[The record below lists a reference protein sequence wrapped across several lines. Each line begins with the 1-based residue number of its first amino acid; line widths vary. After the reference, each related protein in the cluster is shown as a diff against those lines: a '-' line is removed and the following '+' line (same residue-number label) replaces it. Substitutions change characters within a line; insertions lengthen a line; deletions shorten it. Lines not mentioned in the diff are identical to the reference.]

1 VTGATAAEQV
11 ERILSVLPWIVE
23 TPGSTVEQVCN
34 RFGMQEQELRAD
46 LDLLMYEVGIHPFTP
61 DARVDVIFDGE
72 RIFVHLGD
80 YFRRPLRLTA
90 DEAVVLYAAGQALL
104 DRPGPDPVLTAAVAK
119 LGRVLGDD
127 VAAKV
132 GIRLA
137 DADPDVLSTVRGA
150 TDLGHRLSIDYY
162 SFGRDQRTTRE
173 VDPITLVAHDGH
185 WYLTGWCRN
194 ADGLRRFRV
203 DRITRAVDTGVAA
216 TPPPDAVAA
225 DGDSGDGGD
234 IELTDARSVVLTFDR
249 AAEWIIDTFPTE
261 SVEEL
266 DDGRLR
272 VTLRVAADAWLQRL
286 LLQIGPRV
294 EVTDAATGV
303 DLRSLASDAAAR
315 LLRRYG

>member
-1 VTGATAAEQV
+1 MTGATAAEQV

-34 RFGMQEQELRAD
+34 RFGMQEKELRAD

-104 DRPGPDPVLTAAVAK
+104 DRPEPDPVLTTAVGK
-119 LGRVLGDD
+119 LGAVLGDD

-137 DADPDVLSTVRGA
+137 DADPDVLSTVRDA
-150 TDLGHRLSIDYY
+150 IDLGHRLSIDYY

-173 VDPITLVAHDGH
+173 IDPISLVAHDGH
-185 WYLTGWCRN
+185 WYLTGWCRSV
-194 ADGLRRFRV
+194 DGLRRFRV

-216 TPPPDAVAA
+216 TPPADVA
-225 DGDSGDGGD
+225 DGDGGD
-234 IELTDARSVVLTFDR
+234 LELTDARSVVLTFDR

-261 SVEEL
+261 SVDEL

-294 EVTDAATGV
+294 EVTDVATGA

-315 LLRRYG
+315 LLRRYA